1 MDRNKQ
7 LDLILEHHSEQDAAF
22 PDPCFGNGT
31 LEQAEVVA
39 ELLPFPAQGLLGHEL
54 ALVHRSG
61 RRAPRIAP
69 DRYHPSYPKEGRQST
84 PKSS

>member
-1 MDRNKQ
+1 MYTNKQ
-7 LDLILEHHSEQDAAF
+7 LALILEHRSEQDAAF
-22 PDPCFGNGT
+22 PDPRSGIGT
-31 LEQAEVVA
+31 LAQAEVVA
-39 ELLPFPAQGLLGHEL
+39 ELLPFPAQGLLGREL
-54 ALVHRSG
+54 ALAHRSD

>member
-1 MDRNKQ
+1 MQ
-7 LDLILEHHSEQDAAF
+7 HFQVHV
-22 PDPCFGNGT
+22 FGKGT
-31 LEQAEVVA
+31 LEQAEAVV

-54 ALVHRSG
+54 ALVRRSD

-69 DRYHPSYPKEGRQST
+69 DRYHPSYPKEGRESA